1 VAVEEVDVMDATA
14 LTAGLPVRLLRV
26 VRLGGLA
33 ILVLT
38 SCLVPPDRE
47 RIELGGDL
55 YGASVDGSILSIEVP
70 TCNGDPE
77 VTMLEETEDEVRVE
91 VVSQRQRGGDDC
103 LDGVQVELDRP
114 LGDRALIDVTSGRI
128 VRVDAR

>member
-1 VAVEEVDVMDATA
+1 
-14 LTAGLPVRLLRV
+14 VRLLRV
-26 VRLGGLA
+26 VGLGGLA
-33 ILVLT
+33 ILALT

-70 TCNGDPE
+70 TCNGAPE
-77 VTMLEETEDEVRVE
+77 VTMLEESEDEVRVE

-114 LGDRALIDVTSGRI
+114 LGDRALIDVTSGRT